1 MAQRRRA
8 DWLRGGAGGR
18 AATEG
23 AERGPRWQPPSL
35 AMASDPADGHSTL
48 KRCLGVLR
56 DARNDSEQFAA
67 LLLVTKVVKA
77 GELDAKTRRQIFDA
91 IGFTFPN
98 RLLTSRQPPAGC
110 PEHTFQALG
119 LTLLACFCTDPELAA
134 HSQILNKIPTFND
147 ILVSP
152 CNPDSTSMIDDVYQC
167 LSAVMAT
174 TRGPRELV
182 TKGTVSALCQAY
194 LNGSYG
200 SDRALTLLLGLLAI
214 AEARCWQR
222 DAPHLLAVLSKLS
235 SDFLKTEDMTKFE
248 LCEVL
253 PHFIPQSP
261 PLTQD
266 SQGCK
271 CLHRLYK
278 GLANI
283 LASKLSQSQR
293 DPALKLAACLMQACG
308 SEWIP
313 AGSAGSKFLALL
325 VNLACVEVR
334 LTLEEPDPLEV
345 EGKKEVVTACYILI
359 EMGIQECLREEK
371 PLLEEMQKVQ
381 LMRIMEEAFGA
392 VIFYLRQVKQEEL
405 QDPFIFASVRI
416 LGAWMAEET
425 SSLKQEIC
433 ELLPFLVHYAKK
445 LFKEGSPAASLP
457 QPELLSIEGSG
468 LPQDALRFLLPGFC
482 HLTAEDRPRDILIS
496 EGAPA
501 LLCEYFLHQWEVL
514 TSQPGSPTPLTSTE
528 MSLQTACGIF
538 LNLVVT
544 APDLIRREKTFSS
557 LMELLLKS
565 LPLLL
570 PQKDHLVLAANIA
583 TLGLMMARILANSAV
598 LQETQS
604 AKDFFG
610 AAIRFLSQAHTAQA
624 DPGSEGLAAAVSPA
638 YASAWADVR
647 ELWFLGMQALAGCV
661 PLFPCLP
668 QAVLQARWLESLS
681 EFLTRVAPASVDFEL
696 IAAFQGVLVELARA
710 SQPCRDAILSHHGG
724 EWASLYGMAA
734 LEQCLSEQ

>member
-1 MAQRRRA
+1 LQ
-8 DWLRGGAGGR
+8 
-18 AATEG
+18 
-23 AERGPRWQPPSL
+23 
-35 AMASDPADGHSTL
+35 
-48 KRCLGVLR
+48 
-56 DARNDSEQFAA
+56 
-67 LLLVTKVVKA
+67 VTKAVKA
-77 GELDAKTRRQIFDA
+77 GEVDAKTRRQIFDA
-91 IGFTFPN
+91 IGFTFPT

-110 PEHTFQALG
+110 PEDTFRALG
-119 LTLLACFCTDPELAA
+119 LTLLACFCTDPELAG

-152 CNPDSTSMIDDVYQC
+152 CSPDSTSMIDDVYQC
-167 LSAVMAT
+167 LSAIMAT
-174 TRGPRELV
+174 ARGPRELV

-214 AEARCWQR
+214 AEAKCWQR
-222 DAPHLLAVLSKLS
+222 DAPRLLAVLSKLS
-235 SDFLKTEDMTKFE
+235 HDFLKAEDMTKFE

-253 PHFIPQSP
+253 PHFIPLSL
-261 PLTQD
+261 PLTQE
-266 SQGCK
+266 SQGCE

-278 GLANI
+278 GLTNI
-283 LASKLSQSQR
+283 LGSKLSQSQR
-293 DPALKLAACLMQACG
+293 DPALKLAACLVQACG

-313 AGSAGSKFLALL
+313 ASSAGSKFLALL

-334 LTLEEPDPLEV
+334 LTLEEPDPLEA
-345 EGKKEVVTACYILI
+345 EGKKEVVTACYVLI

-371 PLLEEMQKVQ
+371 PLLEDVQKMQ

-457 QPELLSIEGSG
+457 QAELVSPEGSG

-514 TSQPGSPTPLTSTE
+514 TSEPSSLTLLTSAE
-528 MSLQTACGIF
+528 MSLQTTCGIF

-544 APDLIRREKTFSS
+544 APDLIRVCFFPRQDKTFSS
-557 LMELLLKS
+557 LMDMLLKS

-583 TLGLMMARILANSAV
+583 TLGLMMARILASSSV
-598 LQETQS
+598 LQGTLS
-604 AKDFFG
+604 AKKFFE
-610 AAIRFLSQAHTAQA
+610 AAIHFLSQAHTAQA
-624 DPGSEGLAAAVSPA
+624 DPGSGCLAVAVSPA
-638 YASAWADVR
+638 YAGAWADMG

-661 PLFPCLP
+661 PLLPWLP

-681 EFLTRVAPASVDFEL
+681 ELLTRVAPASVDFEL
-696 IAAFQGVLVELARA
+696 ITAFQGVLVELARA
-710 SQPCRDAILSHHGG
+710 SKPCRDTILSQHGG
-724 EWASLYGMAA
+724 EWANLYGMAA

>member
-1 MAQRRRA
+1 
-8 DWLRGGAGGR
+8 
-18 AATEG
+18 
-23 AERGPRWQPPSL
+23 
-35 AMASDPADGHSTL
+35 AMAEGGGSSSATL

-67 LLLVTKVVKA
+67 LLLVTKAVKA
-77 GELDAKTRRQIFDA
+77 GEIDAKTRRQIFDA

-98 RLLTSRQPPAGC
+98 RLLASRQPPAGC
-110 PEHTFQALG
+110 PEHTFRALG
-119 LTLLACFCTDPELAA
+119 LTLLACFCTDPELAG

-152 CNPDSTSMIDDVYQC
+152 CDPDATSMIDDAYQC
-167 LSAVMAT
+167 LSAVLAT

-194 LNGSYG
+194 LNCGYG

-214 AEARCWQR
+214 AEAKCWQR

-235 SDFLKTEDMTKFE
+235 NDFLKAEDMTKFE

-253 PHFIPQSP
+253 PHFIPLSP

-266 SQGCK
+266 SQGSE
-271 CLHRLYK
+271 CLCRLYK

-283 LASKLSQSQR
+283 LGSKLSQSQR
-293 DPALKLAACLMQACG
+293 DPALKLAACLVQACG

-334 LTLEEPDPLEV
+334 LTLEEPEPLET
-345 EGKKEVVTACYILI
+345 EGKKEVVTACYVLI

-371 PLLEEMQKVQ
+371 PLLEDVQKMQ

-392 VIFYLRQVKQEEL
+392 VIFYLRQVKDEEL

-433 ELLPFLVHYAKK
+433 ELLPFLVHYTKK
-445 LFKEGSPAASLP
+445 LFKEGSTAP
-457 QPELLSIEGSG
+457 QPELVSTEGSV
-468 LPQDALRFLLPGFC
+468 LPQDALRLLLPAFC

-501 LLCEYFLHQWEVL
+501 LLCEYFLRQWEVL
-514 TSQPGSPTPLTSTE
+514 ASECGSLTPLPSAE

-544 APDLIRREKTFSS
+544 VPDLIRQDKTFSS
-557 LMELLLKS
+557 LMDVLLKS
-565 LPLLL
+565 LPVLL
-570 PQKDHLVLAANIA
+570 PQKDHLVLTANIV
-583 TLGLMMARILANSAV
+583 TLGLMMARILTI
-598 LQETQS
+598 LQGTQP
-604 AKDFFG
+604 AKEFFG
-610 AAIRFLSQAHTAQA
+610 AAICFLSQAHTAQA
-624 DPGSEGLAAAVSPA
+624 EPGSDSLAVAVSPA
-638 YASAWADVR
+638 YTSTWDDIR
-647 ELWFLGMQALAGCV
+647 ELWFLGMQALASCV
-661 PLFPCLP
+661 PLFPWLP
-668 QAVLQARWLESLS
+668 QAVLQAKWLESLS
-681 EFLTRVAPASVDFEL
+681 ELLTRVAPASLDFEL

-710 SQPCRDAILSHHGG
+710 SEPCRDVILSHHGV
-724 EWASLYGMAA
+724 EWANLYGMAA
-734 LEQCLSEQ
+734 LEQCLSE

>member
-1 MAQRRRA
+1 PTY
-8 DWLRGGAGGR
+8 LG
-18 AATEG
+18 
-23 AERGPRWQPPSL
+23 
-35 AMASDPADGHSTL
+35 MASDCGDRLSTL
-48 KRCLGVLR
+48 RRCLDVLR

-67 LLLVTKVVKA
+67 LLLVTKAVRA
-77 GELDAKTRRQIFDA
+77 GEVDSKTRRQIFDA
-91 IGFTFPN
+91 IGFTFPS
-98 RLLTSRQPPAGC
+98 RLLISSQAPAGC
-110 PEHTFQALG
+110 PEHTFRALG

-152 CNPDSTSMIDDVYQC
+152 CTPDSESMIDDVYQC
-167 LSAVMAT
+167 LSAVLAT
-174 TRGPRELV
+174 ARGPRELV

-194 LNGSYG
+194 VNCSYG
-200 SDRALTLLLGLLAI
+200 SDRALALLLGLLAV
-214 AEARCWQR
+214 AEAKCWRR
-222 DAPHLLAVLSKLS
+222 DAPHLLAVLNKLS
-235 SDFLKTEDMTKFE
+235 NDFLKTEDRTKFE

-253 PHFIPQSP
+253 PRFIPLSP
-261 PLTQD
+261 LLTQD
-266 SQGCK
+266 SQGSE
-271 CLHRLYK
+271 CLPRLYR

-283 LASKLSQSQR
+283 LGSKLSQSQR
-293 DPALKLAACLMQACG
+293 DPALKLAACLVQACG
-308 SEWIP
+308 SEWVP
-313 AGSAGSKFLALL
+313 ADSAGSKFLALL

-345 EGKKEVVTACYILI
+345 EGKKEVVTACYVLI

-371 PLLEEMQKVQ
+371 PLLEEMQKMQ

-405 QDPFIFASVRI
+405 QDPFIFASVRV

-457 QPELLSIEGSG
+457 QPELVSTEGSG
-468 LPQDALRFLLPGFC
+468 LPQDALRFLLPAFC

-514 TSQPGSPTPLTSTE
+514 TSEPASLLPLTSTE
-528 MSLQTACGIF
+528 MSLQTVCGIF

-544 APDLIRREKTFSS
+544 APDLIRQDKSFSS
-557 LMELLLKS
+557 LMDVLLKS

-583 TLGLMMARILANSAV
+583 TLGLMMARILASSAV
-598 LQETQS
+598 LQGGQP
-604 AKDFFG
+604 AKEFFR
-610 AAIRFLSQAHTAQA
+610 AAICFLSEAHAAQA
-624 DPGSEGLAAAVSPA
+624 EPGGDSLALAVSPP
-638 YASAWADVR
+638 YRRVWDDIQ

-661 PLFPCLP
+661 PLVPWLP
-668 QAVLQARWLESLS
+668 RAILRARWLEDLA
-681 EFLTRVAPASVDFEL
+681 ELLTRVTPASVDLEL
-696 IAAFQGVLVELARA
+696 ITAFQAVLVELARA
-710 SQPCRDAILSHHGG
+710 SEQCRGVILSHQGR
-724 EWASLYGMAA
+724 EWANLYGMAA
-734 LEQCLSEQ
+734 LEQCLSE

>member
-1 MAQRRRA
+1 
-8 DWLRGGAGGR
+8 
-18 AATEG
+18 TC
-23 AERGPRWQPPSL
+23 P
-35 AMASDPADGHSTL
+35 AMASGDGRSAL
-48 KRCLGVLR
+48 KRCLDVLR
-56 DARNDSEQFAA
+56 EARNDSEQFAA
-67 LLLVTKVVKA
+67 LLLVTKAVRA
-77 GELDAKTRRQIFDA
+77 GEIDAKTRRQIFDA

-110 PEHTFQALG
+110 PQHTFRALG
-119 LTLLACFCTDPELAA
+119 LTLLACFCTDPELAG

-147 ILVSP
+147 ILVAP
-152 CNPDSTSMIDDVYQC
+152 CDPDSTSMIDDVYQC
-167 LSAVMAT
+167 LSAVLAT

-194 LNGSYG
+194 MNCSHGSEQ
-200 SDRALTLLLGLLAI
+200 ALTLLLGLLAV
-214 AEARCWQR
+214 AEAKCWQR
-222 DAPHLLAVLSKLS
+222 DAPQLLAVLSKLS
-235 SDFLKTEDMTKFE
+235 DDFLKAEDMTKFE

-253 PHFIPQSP
+253 PHFIPLSP

-266 SQGCK
+266 SQGCE

-283 LASKLSQSQR
+283 LGSKLSQSQR
-293 DPALKLAACLMQACG
+293 DPALKLAACLTQACG
-308 SEWIP
+308 TEWIP

-345 EGKKEVVTACYILI
+345 EGKKEVVTGCYVLI
-359 EMGIQECLREEK
+359 ETGIQECLREEN
-371 PLLEEMQKVQ
+371 PLLEEVQKMQ
-381 LMRIMEEAFGA
+381 LLRIMEEAFGA

-405 QDPFIFASVRI
+405 QDPFVFASVRI

-457 QPELLSIEGSG
+457 RPEQVSSKDSD

-514 TSQPGSPTPLTSTE
+514 TSETGSPTLLTSTE

-544 APDLIRREKTFSS
+544 APDLIRRDKTFSS
-557 LMELLLKS
+557 LMDMLLKA

-583 TLGLMMARILANSAV
+583 TLGLMMARIRASSAV
-598 LQETQS
+598 LQGTQS
-604 AKDFFG
+604 AREFFG

-624 DPGSEGLAAAVSPA
+624 DPGSDRMAMAVSPA
-638 YASAWADVR
+638 YASAWANVR
-647 ELWFLGMQALAGCV
+647 ELWFLGMQALAGCL
-661 PLFPCLP
+661 PLFPWLP
-668 QAVLQARWLESLS
+668 PALLQARWLESLS
-681 EFLTRVAPASVDFEL
+681 DLLTCVAPASVDFEL
-696 IAAFQGVLVELARA
+696 VAAFQGVLVELARA
-710 SQPCRDAILSHHGG
+710 SKPCRDVILSRRGG
-724 EWASLYGMAA
+724 EWANLYGMAA
-734 LEQCLSEQ
+734 LEQCLAEQ

>member
-1 MAQRRRA
+1 MA
-8 DWLRGGAGGR
+8 
-18 AATEG
+18 AA
-23 AERGPRWQPPSL
+23 A
-35 AMASDPADGHSTL
+35 ADGHSTL

-56 DARNDSEQFAA
+56 DAKNDSEQFAA
-67 LLLVTKVVKA
+67 LLLVTKAVKA
-77 GELDAKTRRQIFDA
+77 GELDAKTHRQIFDA

-110 PEHTFQALG
+110 PENTFQALG
-119 LTLLACFCTDPELAA
+119 LTLLACFCTDPELAG

-167 LSAVMAT
+167 LSAVLAT
-174 TRGPRELV
+174 ARGPRELV

-200 SDRALTLLLGLLAI
+200 SDRALTLLLGLLAV
-214 AEARCWQR
+214 AEARWWQK
-222 DAPHLLAVLSKLS
+222 DAPHLLAVLTKLS
-235 SDFLKTEDMTKFE
+235 KDFLKAEDMTKFE

-253 PHFIPQSP
+253 PHFIPLSP
-261 PLTQD
+261 PLMQD
-266 SQGCK
+266 SQGCE
-271 CLHRLYK
+271 CLQRLYK
-278 GLANI
+278 GLASI
-283 LASKLSQSQR
+283 LGSKLSQSQR
-293 DPALKLAACLMQACG
+293 DPALKLAACLVQACG

-345 EGKKEVVTACYILI
+345 EGKKEVVTACYVLI

-371 PLLEEMQKVQ
+371 PLLEEVQKMQ

-392 VIFYLRQVKQEEL
+392 VIFYLRQAKQEEL

-433 ELLPFLVHYAKK
+433 ELLPFLVCYAKK
-445 LFKEGSPAASLP
+445 LFKEGSPSASLP
-457 QPELLSIEGSG
+457 HPELVSTEGSA

-501 LLCEYFLHQWEVL
+501 LLCEYFLQQWEVL
-514 TSQPGSPTPLTSTE
+514 TSQPESLPPLTSPE

-544 APDLIRREKTFSS
+544 APDLIRQDKTFSS
-557 LMELLLKS
+557 LMELLLKA
-565 LPLLL
+565 LPLLT
-570 PQKDHLVLAANIA
+570 QKDHLVLAANFV
-583 TLGLMMARILANSAV
+583 TLGLMMARILASSAV
-598 LQETQS
+598 LQETRC
-604 AKDFFG
+604 AKDFFR
-610 AAIRFLSQAHTAQA
+610 AAILFLSQAHTAQA
-624 DPGSEGLAAAVSPA
+624 DPGSEALAMAVSPT
-638 YASAWADVR
+638 YASAWPDIR
-647 ELWFLGMQALAGCV
+647 ELWFLGMQALASSI
-661 PLFPCLP
+661 PLFLWLP
-668 QAVLQARWLESLS
+668 QAILQAQWVENLS
-681 EFLTRVAPASVDFEL
+681 ELLSRVSPASVEFEL

-710 SQPCRDAILSHHGG
+710 SQPCRDIILSHHGQ
-724 EWASLYGMAA
+724 EWANLYGMAA

>member
-1 MAQRRRA
+1 
-8 DWLRGGAGGR
+8 
-18 AATEG
+18 
-23 AERGPRWQPPSL
+23 PIYL
-35 AMASDPADGHSTL
+35 AMASDGGDGTATL

-67 LLLVTKVVKA
+67 LLLVTKAVRA
-77 GELDAKTRRQIFDA
+77 GEVDAKTRRQIFDA

-98 RLLTSRQPPAGC
+98 RLLTSGKPPAGC
-110 PEHTFQALG
+110 PEHTFRALG
-119 LTLLACFCTDPELAA
+119 LTLLACFCTDPELAG

-147 ILVSP
+147 ILVSA
-152 CNPDSTSMIDDVYQC
+152 CNPDTTTMVDDVYQC

-174 TRGPRELV
+174 ARGPRELV
-182 TKGTVSALCQAY
+182 AKGTVSALCQAY
-194 LNGSYG
+194 MNCSYG

-214 AEARCWQR
+214 AEAKCWQR

-235 SDFLKTEDMTKFE
+235 DDFLKTEDMTKFE

-253 PHFIPQSP
+253 PHFIPLSP

-266 SQGCK
+266 SQGCE

-283 LASKLSQSQR
+283 LGSKLSQSQR
-293 DPALKLAACLMQACG
+293 DPALKLAACLVQACG

-313 AGSAGSKFLALL
+313 PGSAGSKFLALL

-334 LTLEEPDPLEV
+334 LTLEEPDPLEA
-345 EGKKEVVTACYILI
+345 EGKREVVTACYVLI
-359 EMGIQECLREEK
+359 ELGIQECLREEK
-371 PLLEEMQKVQ
+371 PLLEEVQKMQ

-425 SSLKQEIC
+425 SCLKQEIC
-433 ELLPFLVHYAKK
+433 ELLPFLVRYAKQH
-445 LFKEGSPAASLP
+445 FKEDNPAASLS
-457 QPELLSIEGSG
+457 QTELVSTEGSG

-514 TSQPGSPTPLTSTE
+514 TSEPTSLTPLTSTE
-528 MSLQTACGIF
+528 MSLQTVCGIF

-544 APDLIRREKTFSS
+544 APDLIRRDKTFSS
-557 LMELLLKS
+557 LMDMLLKS

-583 TLGLMMARILANSAV
+583 TLGLMMARILASSAV
-598 LQETQS
+598 LQRTQS
-604 AKDFFG
+604 AKEFFG

-624 DPGSEGLAAAVSPA
+624 DPDSDSLAVAVSPA

-661 PLFPCLP
+661 PLFPWLP
-668 QAVLQARWLESLS
+668 QAVLQARWLEGLS
-681 EFLTRVAPASVDFEL
+681 ELLTRIAPASVDFEL
-696 IAAFQGVLVELARA
+696 IAAFQSVLVELARA
-710 SQPCRDAILSHHGG
+710 SKPCRDVILSHHGA
-724 EWASLYGMAA
+724 EWANLYGMAA

>member
-1 MAQRRRA
+1 LQ
-8 DWLRGGAGGR
+8 
-18 AATEG
+18 
-23 AERGPRWQPPSL
+23 
-35 AMASDPADGHSTL
+35 
-48 KRCLGVLR
+48 
-56 DARNDSEQFAA
+56 
-67 LLLVTKVVKA
+67 VTKAVKA
-77 GELDAKTRRQIFDA
+77 GEVDAKTRRQIFDA

-110 PEHTFQALG
+110 PPHTFRALG
-119 LTLLACFCTDPELAA
+119 LTLLACFCTDPELAG

-152 CNPDSTSMIDDVYQC
+152 CSPDSTSMIDDVYQC
-167 LSAVMAT
+167 LSAVLAT

-182 TKGTVSALCQAY
+182 NKGTVSALCQAY
-194 LNGSYG
+194 LDCSYG
-200 SDRALTLLLGLLAI
+200 SDRALTLLLGLLAV
-214 AEARCWQR
+214 AEAKCWQR
-222 DAPHLLAVLSKLS
+222 DAPHLLSVLSKLS
-235 SDFLKTEDMTKFE
+235 DDFLRTEDTSKFE
-248 LCEVL
+248 LCEIL
-253 PHFIPQSP
+253 PRFIPLSP
-261 PLTQD
+261 PFTED
-266 SQGCK
+266 SEGCE

-278 GLANI
+278 GLADI
-283 LASKLSQSQR
+283 LGSKLSQSQQ
-293 DPALKLAACLMQACG
+293 DPALKLAACLVQACG

-371 PLLEEMQKVQ
+371 PLLEEVQKMQ

-457 QPELLSIEGSG
+457 PPEVASTEGSG

-482 HLTAEDRPRDILIS
+482 HLTAEDRPRDILIA

-501 LLCEYFLHQWEVL
+501 LLCEYFFQLWEVL
-514 TSQPGSPTPLTSTE
+514 TSKPGSLTPLTSTE

-544 APDLIRREKTFSS
+544 APDLIRRDKSFSS
-557 LMELLLKS
+557 LMDMLLKS

-583 TLGLMMARILANSAV
+583 TRPPKGPSFGQVIHFLFLPV
-598 LQETQS
+598 LQGTHS
-604 AKDFFG
+604 AKEFFG

-624 DPGSEGLAAAVSPA
+624 EPGNDSLAVAVSPA
-638 YASAWADVR
+638 YVSAWADVR

-661 PLFPCLP
+661 PLFPWLP
-668 QAVLQARWLESLS
+668 QAVLQAGWLEGLS
-681 EFLTRVAPASVDFEL
+681 EFLTHIAPASMDFEL
-696 IAAFQGVLVELARA
+696 ITAFQGVLVELARA
-710 SQPCRDAILSHHGG
+710 SKPCRDVILSHRGR
-724 EWASLYGMAA
+724 EWANLYGMAA

>member
-1 MAQRRRA
+1 
-8 DWLRGGAGGR
+8 
-18 AATEG
+18 
-23 AERGPRWQPPSL
+23 
-35 AMASDPADGHSTL
+35 AMASDAAEGFSTL

-56 DARNDSEQFAA
+56 DAKNDSEQFAA
-67 LLLVTKVVKA
+67 LLLVTKAVKA

-110 PEHTFQALG
+110 PQDTFRALG
-119 LTLLACFCTDPELAA
+119 LTLLACFCTDPELAN

-167 LSAVMAT
+167 LSAVLAT
-174 TRGPRELV
+174 ARGPRELV

-214 AEARCWQR
+214 AEARCWQK

-235 SDFLKTEDMTKFE
+235 KDFLKAEDMTKFE

-253 PHFIPQSP
+253 PHFIPLSP

-266 SQGCK
+266 SQGCE
-271 CLHRLYK
+271 CFHRLYK

-283 LASKLSQSQR
+283 LGSKLSQSQR
-293 DPALKLAACLMQACG
+293 DPALKLAACLVQACG

-313 AGSAGSKFLALL
+313 AESAGSKFLALL

-334 LTLEEPDPLEV
+334 LTLEEPDPFEV
-345 EGKKEVVTACYILI
+345 EGKKEVVTACYVLI

-371 PLLEEMQKVQ
+371 PLLEEVQKMQ

-405 QDPFIFASVRI
+405 QDPFIFASVRV

-425 SSLKQEIC
+425 ASLKQEIC
-433 ELLPFLVHYAKK
+433 ELLPFLVCYAKK
-445 LFKEGSPAASLP
+445 LFKEGSSAGSLP
-457 QPELLSIEGSG
+457 QPELVSTEGSG

-482 HLTAEDRPRDILIS
+482 HLTAEERPRDILIS

-501 LLCEYFLHQWEVL
+501 LLYEYFLCQWEVL
-514 TSQPGSPTPLTSTE
+514 TSQPGSPAPLTSTE

-544 APDLIRREKTFSS
+544 APDLIRRDKTFSS
-557 LMELLLKS
+557 LMELLLKA
-565 LPLLL
+565 LPLLT
-570 PQKDHLVLAANIA
+570 QKDHLVLAANIA
-583 TLGLMMARILANSAV
+583 TLGLMMARILASSTV
-598 LQETQS
+598 LQEAQS
-604 AKDFFG
+604 AKDFFR
-610 AAIRFLSQAHTAQA
+610 AAIRFLSQAHTVQA
-624 DPGSEGLAAAVSPA
+624 DPGGEGLAVAVSPA
-638 YASAWADVR
+638 YVNAWPDVH
-647 ELWFLGMQALAGCV
+647 ELWFLGMQALASSIT
-661 PLFPCLP
+661 LFPWLP
-668 QAVLQARWLESLS
+668 QAVLQAQWLENLL
-681 EFLTRVAPASVDFEL
+681 ELLTRVSPASVDFEL
-696 IAAFQGVLVELARA
+696 ITAFQGVLVELARA
-710 SQPCRDAILSHHGG
+710 SQPCRDIILSHHGE
-724 EWASLYGMAA
+724 EWANLYGMAA

>member
-1 MAQRRRA
+1 
-8 DWLRGGAGGR
+8 
-18 AATEG
+18 
-23 AERGPRWQPPSL
+23 
-35 AMASDPADGHSTL
+35 MASGTGDRDPTL

-67 LLLVTKVVKA
+67 LLLVTKAVRA
-77 GELDAKTRRQIFDA
+77 GEVDAKTRRQIFDA

-98 RLLTSRQPPAGC
+98 RLLASRQPPAGC

-119 LTLLACFCTDPELAA
+119 LTLLACFCTDPELAG

-152 CNPDSTSMIDDVYQC
+152 SNPDSRSMIDDVYQC

-194 LNGSYG
+194 VNCSYG
-200 SDRALTLLLGLLAI
+200 SDRALALLLGLLAV
-214 AEARCWQR
+214 AEAKCWQR
-222 DAPHLLAVLSKLS
+222 DAPHLLAVLNKLS
-235 SDFLKTEDMTKFE
+235 NDFLKTEDMTKFE
-248 LCEVL
+248 LCEVV
-253 PHFIPQSP
+253 PHFIPLSR

-266 SQGCK
+266 SQGAE

-283 LASKLSQSQR
+283 LGSKLSQSQR
-293 DPALKLAACLMQACG
+293 DPALKLAACLVQACG

-345 EGKKEVVTACYILI
+345 EGKKEVIIACYVLI

-371 PLLEEMQKVQ
+371 PLLEEVQKMQ

-405 QDPFIFASVRI
+405 QDPFVFASVRI

-445 LFKEGSPAASLP
+445 LFKEGSTAASLP
-457 QPELLSIEGSG
+457 QPELISSKGSG

-514 TSQPGSPTPLTSTE
+514 TSEPESLTPLTNTE

-544 APDLIRREKTFSS
+544 APGLIRRDKTFSS
-557 LMELLLKS
+557 LLDMLLKS

-583 TLGLMMARILANSAV
+583 TLGLMMEKQQVRRVPIV
-598 LQETQS
+598 LQGTQS
-604 AKDFFG
+604 AKEFFE
-610 AAIRFLSQAHTAQA
+610 AAIRFLSQAHSAQA
-624 DPGSEGLAAAVSPA
+624 DPGSDCLAVAVSPA
-638 YASAWADVR
+638 YASAWADVC

-661 PLFPCLP
+661 PLFPWLP
-668 QAVLQARWLESLS
+668 QAVLQTQWLEGLS
-681 EFLTRVAPASVDFEL
+681 ELLTRVAPASVDFEL

-710 SQPCRDAILSHHGG
+710 SKPCRDVILSHHGG
-724 EWASLYGMAA
+724 EWANLYGMAA